1 MRFSSARHTHT
12 SQRPL
17 VSIHV
22 NKNRIMGMISYQ
34 SFQIVGHKLWR
45 GCIELDFADNV
56 RVSDIAVRNLLTNY
70 RL

>member
-1 MRFSSARHTHT
+1 
-12 SQRPL
+12 
-17 VSIHV
+17 
-22 NKNRIMGMISYQ
+22 MGMISYQ